1 MCKNGFFTLQNIFNN
16 KVTSEPKV
24 YDRNVRTMEPQ
35 WNLVNPQVQSYL
47 YDPLRDHT
55 VKKVSGFPVPSRDV
69 TDQIL
74 PGRE

>member
-1 MCKNGFFTLQNIFNN
+1 MCQNGFFTLQNIFNN
-16 KVTSEPKV
+16 KVTSEPKI

-35 WNLVNPQVQSYL
+35 WNWEVQSNL
-47 YDPLRDHT
+47 YAPLGDHT
-55 VKKVSGFPVPSRDV
+55 VKKVSGFPVPRRDV